1 MIKIKKLLLLFI
13 LLVIV
18 IISKSQSVIL
28 LDSNAV
34 VFCSPGSIVWANG
47 SVRIY
52 GDSMCNHGYIGIV
65 GDIQNDGKIS
75 GNGIYEIGK
84 YWINNQ
90 RFKHGTSEVILNNT
104 INSPLPPTPD
114 QYITGMQSTSFYDL
128 TLIGVGIKY
137 LDLNDTVTHY
147 LDLTDREL
155 AVQGNIMYMTND
167 DPLAIKRT
175 SGFVSNLTNGWLSR
189 TTKVTSPYLFPMGS
203 SVTVTRYR
211 PVEINTLV
219 NDSSAYVVGF
229 FNYNAT
235 SDGFDTHSKD
245 TTICMVDSL
254 FYHKI
259 NRTYGYDTV
268 NMTVY
273 FDHLTDGPWDG
284 LANWNLSGSNLW
296 NNMKPTSKIYS
307 PMWGITK
314 FNWSTWTNKPYA
326 LIANIPDS
334 IAINGTQYVCLGS
347 GPITYEAWGNPND
360 EYMWSVSGGQF
371 VGDST
376 HNTVQ
381 ILWTQAGTG
390 IITMREINHFG
401 NCVSLMSNFA
411 VTVYP
416 RPIANFQIT
425 VDDTAHIFVYDLI
438 HFVDVSINANQWNWD
453 FGDGT
458 SSTQQSPYHIY
469 EAPDIY
475 NVCVGVISPN
485 GCIND
490 TCRVVKVEE
499 GLIIPNVFT
508 PNGDGYNDDFNI
520 RASGITQYY
529 LQIYNRWGVLLF
541 ESNSPTIKWD
551 GKTSSGEPASSGTYY
566 YILNAK
572 STSKDYSKHG
582 TVTLVR

>member
-1 MIKIKKLLLLFI
+1 MMKIRKLLLLFI

-28 LDSNAV
+28 LDSDAV
-34 VFCSPGSIVWANG
+34 VFCAPGSVVWTNG

-52 GDSMCNHGYIGIV
+52 GDSLYNNGYMGIV

-75 GNGIYEIGK
+75 GNGIYEIGAH
-84 YWINNQ
+84 WINNGT
-90 RFKHGTSEVILNNT
+90 FKCGISEVILNNT
-104 INSPLPPTPD
+104 ISPIPPVPD
-114 QYITGMQSTSFYDL
+114 QHITGIQSTSFYDL

-137 LDLNDTVTHY
+137 LDLDDTVTHY

-155 AVQGNIMYMTND
+155 AVDNHIMYVTNT
-167 DPLAIKRT
+167 DPLAIQRT

-189 TTKVTSPYLFPMGS
+189 TTKVVSPYLFPMGS
-203 SVTVTRYR
+203 SIGVTRYR
-211 PVEINTLV
+211 PVEISTLV

-235 SDGFDTHSKD
+235 NDGFDTHSKD
-245 TTICMVDSL
+245 TTICLVDSL

-273 FDHLTDGPWDG
+273 FDPLTDGPWNG
-284 LANWNLSGSNLW
+284 LANWNLLGSSQW
-296 NNMKPTSKIYS
+296 NNMNPVSITYS
-307 PMWGITK
+307 PMCGIIK
-314 FNWSTWTNKPYA
+314 SNWSTWTNLPYA

-334 IAINGTQYVCLGS
+334 FAVNGPQYVCLGS
-347 GPITYEAWGNPND
+347 GPITYEAWSDPND
-360 EYMWSVSGGQF
+360 EYIWSVYGGQF

-390 IITMREINHFG
+390 VITMQEINNFG
-401 NCVSLMSNFA
+401 NCVSLMSTFV

-416 RPIANFQIT
+416 NTIANFQ
-425 VDDTAHIFVYDLI
+425 VVLGDTSHIFVYDLI
-438 HFVDVSINANQWNWD
+438 HFVDASINANQWNWD

-458 SSTQQSPYHIY
+458 SSAQQSPYHVY
-469 EAPDIY
+469 EAPGIY
-475 NVCVGVISPN
+475 NVCIGIVSP
-485 GCIND
+485 D
-490 TCRVVKVEE
+490 TCIDDTCMLVKVEE
-499 GLIIPNVFT
+499 GLIVPNVFT
-508 PNGDGYNDDFNI
+508 PNGDGYNDEFNI

-551 GKTSSGEPASSGTYY
+551 GKTSSGEQVSNGTYY
-566 YILNAK
+566 YILDAK
-572 STSKDYSKHG
+572 STSDDYSQHG
-582 TVTLVR
+582 TVTLMR

>member
-1 MIKIKKLLLLFI
+1 MKIKKLLLLFI

-18 IISKSQSVIL
+18 IISKGQSVIL

-34 VFCSPGSIVWANG
+34 VFCSNGSIVWTNG

-52 GDSMCNHGYIGIV
+52 GDSLYNQGYIGIA
-65 GDIQNDGKIS
+65 GDIINNGKIS

-84 YWINNQ
+84 DWINNQ
-90 RFKHGTSEVILNNT
+90 RFKHGTSNVILNNT
-104 INSPLPPTPD
+104 INSPSPLPPN
-114 QYITGMQSTSFYDL
+114 QYIAGTKSTSFYDL

-137 LDLNDTVTHY
+137 LDLDDTVTHY
-147 LDLTDREL
+147 LNLADREL
-155 AVQGNIMYMTND
+155 AVDNHIMYVTNT
-167 DPLAIKRT
+167 DPLAIQRT

-189 TTKVTSPYLFPMGS
+189 TTKVVSPYLFPMGS
-203 SVTVTRYR
+203 SIGVTRYR
-211 PVEINTLV
+211 PVEISALV

-235 SDGFDTHSKD
+235 NEGFDTHSKD
-245 TTICMVDSL
+245 TTICLVDSL

-259 NRTYGYDTV
+259 NRTYGYPTV

-273 FDHLTDGPWDG
+273 FDNLTDGTWDG
-284 LANWNLSGSNLW
+284 LANWNLLGSNRW
-296 NNMKPTSKIYS
+296 NDMEPISKIYS

-314 FNWSTWTNKPYA
+314 SNWSTWTNEPYA

-334 IAINGTQYVCLGS
+334 VAINGPQYACIGS
-347 GPITYEAWGNPND
+347 GPITYDSWGDPND
-360 EYMWSVSGGQF
+360 EYIWSVSGGQF

-390 IITMREINHFG
+390 VITMQEINHFG
-401 NCVSLMSNFA
+401 NCVSLMSNLV

-416 RPIANFQIT
+416 KPVANFQVSIAG
-425 VDDTAHIFVYDLI
+425 DTSNIFAYDLF
-438 HFVDVSINANQWNWD
+438 HFIDASVNASQWSWD
-453 FGDGT
+453 FGDG
-458 SSTQQSPYHIY
+458 SSSSQLSPYHFY
-469 EAPDIY
+469 QSPGLY
-475 NVCVGVISPN
+475 NVCLEITN
-485 GCIND
+485 TYDCID
-490 TCRVVKVEE
+490 EVCRVVEIKE

-508 PNGDGYNDDFNI
+508 PNGDGYNDEFNI
-520 RASGITQYY
+520 LASGITQYY

-551 GKTSSGEPASSGTYY
+551 GKTSSGEPVSSGTYY
-566 YILNAK
+566 YILDAK
-572 STSKDYSKHG
+572 STSTDYSRHG
-582 TVTLVR
+582 TVTLMR